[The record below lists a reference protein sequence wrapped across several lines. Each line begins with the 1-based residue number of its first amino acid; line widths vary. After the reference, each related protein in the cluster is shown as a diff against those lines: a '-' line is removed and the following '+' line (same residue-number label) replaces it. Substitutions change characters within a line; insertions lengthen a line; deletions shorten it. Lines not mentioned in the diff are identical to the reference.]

1 MAISGGGA
9 SQTFDEINVTPL
21 TDVFLVLLVIMILIA
36 PIIDKSDLKIKPP
49 ETRNAKKDDE
59 SRGISIDIDKE
70 GRISINSKMMPA
82 GTSEAD
88 LQAKID
94 EFVKKVGKTPDNVPV
109 TVNADGEAKQRDVV
123 AIMSA
128 AAACG
133 IKRMRV
139 ATFQHGTVAD
149 GG

>member
-1 MAISGGGA
+1 MSISGGSGGGT
-9 SQTFDEINVTPL
+9 SFEEINVTPL

-59 SRGISIDIDKE
+59 SRGIIIDVDKE
-70 GRISINSKMMPA
+70 GRISIN
-82 GTSEAD
+82 
-88 LQAKID
+88 AKAVPPGAPVEEIQKRID
-94 EFVKKVGKTPDNVPV
+94 EFVKKVGKSPDNVPV
-109 TVNADGEAKQRDVV
+109 TVNADGDSKQRDVV

-133 IKRMRV
+133 IKKMRV
-139 ATFQHGTVAD
+139 ATLQHN
-149 GG
+149 GGG

>member
-1 MAISGGGA
+1 MAITGGSPSA
-9 SQTFDEINVTPL
+9 QTFDEINVTPL

-59 SRGISIDIDKE
+59 SRGIIIDVDKE
-70 GRISINSKMMPA
+70 GRISINAKAVPA
-82 GTSEAD
+82 GVPAEE
-88 LQAKID
+88 LQKRID
-94 EFVKKVGKTPDNVPV
+94 EFVKKVGKTPDTVPV
-109 TVNADGEAKQRDVV
+109 TVNADGDAKQRDVV

-139 ATFQHGTVAD
+139 ATFQRN
-149 GG
+149 GGG

>member
-1 MAISGGGA
+1 MSIGGA
-9 SQTFDEINVTPL
+9 EAGQFEEINVTPL

-49 ETRNAKKDDE
+49 DTRNAKKDDD
-59 SRGISIDIDKE
+59 SKAMTIDIDKE
-70 GRISINSKMMPA
+70 GKIAINGKS
-82 GTSEAD
+82 
-88 LQAKID
+88 LQ
-94 EFVKKVGKTPDNVPV
+94 VGATTEDIQNIIKAFQTKTGKEDVPV

-123 AIMSA
+123 AVMTA

-139 ATFQHGTVAD
+139 ATMQQ
-149 GG
+149 GGY